1 MSSFSNLRKGFVTA
15 LVTILPII
23 YSGGS
28 AAADI
33 VVLDNDQP
41 GTSSTGTW
49 KVSSGA
55 SPYGSHSFYSGQ
67 DGATYTYRIDLAT
80 PGEYRVYARWTEWSS
95 RRTSVPY
102 EIRHLGGTSTIRV
115 NQQQYGGQWRL
126 LGNTWNFGQT
136 ASIRIRSLGNGTTSA
151 DAIKLVP
158 VSGNL
163 APVVTTSGNPTV
175 SEGGTLR
182 IWVNATDSDGSA
194 PTLSTGTLPANAVFI
209 DNNNGTGVLSWPTA
223 PGDAGDYSVT
233 FIATDT
239 SDPTITGEKTLA
251 MSVTASNSSGGPV
264 TLDNGLPGT
273 SSAGNWKTSSGID
286 PYGSS
291 SLYSGQ
297 SGDTY
302 TYRINLAAPGAYQ
315 VYARWTEWPSRRTS
329 VPYEI
334 SHLDGTSTVNVN
346 QRQNGGQW
354 RKLGGTWNFGS
365 TATIRIRSLGNG
377 TTSADAIRLVPAST
391 APATQVQA
399 QTQKSAP
406 PTTTARY
413 LSEDFE
419 SSYWADKFSL
429 YPRGNIF
436 RESGTAARSGKYG
449 IRIKIT
455 KGSHWGGRILFDHSR
470 QGQEGNFR
478 EIWTRYYV
486 RFGSNW
492 GRNDERLG
500 KAGFRVRS
508 DEVCGAPCLE
518 MTDGHELTSSGSI
531 AGYSYFHQNVSNADI
546 SAKTYDYGRRNWN
559 GQART
564 RERNQ
569 WYCVETHHVLNTP
582 KQKNGVYQNWVNGV
596 LVSDQRNIRQRDT
609 STLNID
615 SSVLMAYIG
624 GNWVADRNMSIYF
637 DDWAVS
643 DKRIGCN

>member
-1 MSSFSNLRKGFVTA
+1 MSSFSNVKKGLLVA
-15 LVTILPII
+15 LIAILPMV

-28 AAADI
+28 AAANI
-33 VVLDNDQP
+33 VVLDNDKP
-41 GTSSTGTW
+41 GTTHTGTW
-49 KVSSGA
+49 KLSSGA
-55 SPYGSHSFYSGQ
+55 NPYGNYSFYSGQ
-67 DGATYTYRIDLAT
+67 TGATYTYKINLPT
-80 PGEYRVYARWTEWSS
+80 PGEYRVYACWTEWSS

-102 EIRHLGGTSTIRV
+102 EISHLGGTSTIRV
-115 NQQQYGGQWRL
+115 NQQQNGGQWRQ
-126 LGNTWNFGQT
+126 LGNTWNFGST
-136 ASIRIRSLGNGTTSA
+136 ATIKVRSLGNGTTNA

-163 APVVTTSGNPTV
+163 APVVTTNGNPTV

-182 IWVNATDSDGSA
+182 IWVKATDSDGTTPVLSA
-194 PTLSTGTLPANAVFI
+194 GALPANAAFI
-209 DNNNGTGVLSWPTA
+209 DNNNGTGVLSWATA
-223 PGDAGDYSVT
+223 PGDAGNYSAT

-239 SDPTITGEKTLA
+239 SDPTISGEKTVA
-251 MSVTASNSSGGPV
+251 ISVTASNSRGGPV
-264 TLDNGLPGT
+264 ILDNSLPGT
-273 SSAGNWKTSSGID
+273 SSTGNWKTSSGIN
-286 PYGSS
+286 PFGNN

-302 TYRINLAAPGAYQ
+302 TYRINLATPGTYQ

-346 QRQNGGQW
+346 QQRNGGQW
-354 RKLGGTWNFGS
+354 RKLGGTLNFGS
-365 TATIRIRSLGNG
+365 TATVRVRSLGNG
-377 TTSADAIRLVPAST
+377 TTSVDAIKLVPASAIPT
-391 APATQVQA
+391 TT

-406 PTTTARY
+406 PATSARY

-429 YPRGNIF
+429 YPKDHIF

-449 IRIKIT
+449 IRINIT
-455 KGSHWGGRILFDHSR
+455 KGSHWGGRILFDHAR
-470 QGQEGNFR
+470 QGQAGNFR

-492 GRNDERLG
+492 GRNDVRLG

-531 AGYSYFHQNVSNADI
+531 AGYSYFHKNVSNADI
-546 SAKTYDYGRRNWN
+546 SAKTFDYGRRRWSSQS
-559 GQART
+559 GI

-582 KQKNGVYQNWVNGV
+582 KQKNGIYQNWINGV
-596 LVSDQRNIRQRDT
+596 LVSDQRDIRQRD
-609 STLNID
+609 SSALNID
-615 SSVLMAYIG
+615 SSVLIAYIG
-624 GNWVADRNMSIYF
+624 GNWVADRNMNIYF
-637 DDWAVS
+637 DDWALS